1 MFTQS
6 FVWDGKKRLRNAA
19 CQPSEIKITLF
30 SGGLTSCWAGALPRV
45 SGPFRLCFL
54 VTTNWYES
62 NRSYYD
68 TRLRRDTGRR
78 KGTWGNSRQPLWK
91 ARGCSIGRLNIF
103 APFVNGGVVLWTPR
117 PFLDGLSR
125 GGFWSNEDIRDDEW
139 RTRGYVNYR
148 CNERSEKGGEKRRM
162 EWPIVGGVDI
172 DEWEIPLGITLVQWT
187 NIYIYIKLN
196 SIWKKIFVALLTCSF
211 KFLWEI

>member
-103 APFVNGGVVLWTPR
+103 ALFVNGGVVLWTPR

-148 CNERSEKGGEKRRM
+148 CNERSEKGGKKGEWNDRLLAVLILTNEKSL
-162 EWPIVGGVDI
+162 
-172 DEWEIPLGITLVQWT
+172 LGLLSSSER
-187 NIYIYIKLN
+187 IYIYIILN

>member
-148 CNERSEKGGEKRRM
+148 CNERSEKGGKKANGMTDCWRCWYWRM
-162 EWPIVGGVDI
+162 RNPSWDYSRPVNE
-172 DEWEIPLGITLVQWT
+172 
-187 NIYIYIKLN
+187 YIYIKLN